1 MASAFI
7 NMRHPRAI
15 GGAGDAVKKKAVL
28 AGTGD
33 DAPAPKNNALAID
46 TEAAELLRG
55 SVATDAVLPEDGLNV
70 AGEVDFGGRL
80 RGHNRGKRYRNAK
93 GEERLV
99 HRSVPF
105 IDRGGSESE
114 L

>member
-1 MASAFI
+1 M
-7 NMRHPRAI
+7 
-15 GGAGDAVKKKAVL
+15 KEKAVL

-33 DAPAPKNNALAID
+33 DATPPKHNALAID

-80 RGHNRGKRYRNAK
+80 RGHNRGKSSAIAM
-93 GEERLV
+93 ERV
-99 HRSVPF
+99 RSGLF
-105 IDRGGSESE
+105 IVVEAFHSS
-114 L
+114 